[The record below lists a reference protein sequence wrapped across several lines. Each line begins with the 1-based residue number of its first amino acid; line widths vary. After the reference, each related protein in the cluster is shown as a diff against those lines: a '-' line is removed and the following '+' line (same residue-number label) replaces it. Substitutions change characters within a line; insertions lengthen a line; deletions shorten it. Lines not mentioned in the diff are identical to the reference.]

1 MKVAIIGCGFMGFTH
16 AAAYQAMA
24 NVELVGMCGM
34 RERDR
39 MRVVERGIPYFDTLE
54 QMISEAKPEVINIC
68 LPTHLHKEM
77 TVKAASAGIHV
88 ICEKPMAGNLADAKE
103 MIQVCKRNKVKLFIA
118 HVLRFFPS
126 YQNMTAHVRQGE
138 IGDLGVINTRRV
150 VAHPG
155 KEPGSWYN
163 DDAKS
168 GGVVMD
174 LMIHDTDFVSSL
186 LGEADTVY
194 AMKRKTAEKQYAL
207 VTIKF
212 TNGTLANLEALW
224 GYAGPLTYSCR
235 ISGKKGVIRFN
246 SESSSSIRMIKDVE
260 KEKVSGADSG
270 SAAEAVRLQSP
281 LLRDP
286 YQTQLEHF
294 IACIKDGTEPVISE
308 YDAYNALLLSLA
320 ANHSA
325 EIGQPVKLSTFAT
338 GGEV

>member
-16 AAAYQAMA
+16 AETYLSMS

-34 RERDR
+34 KERDR
-39 MRVVERGIPYFDTLE
+39 KRVVDRGIPYFETME
-54 QMISEAKPEVINIC
+54 QMIAEAKPEVINIC

-103 MIQVCKRNKVKLFIA
+103 MIQVCKQNKVRLFIA

-126 YQNMTAHVRQGE
+126 YQNIAAHVRRGE

-186 LGEADTVY
+186 LGEADTIY
-194 AMKRKTAEKQYAL
+194 ALKRKTAEKQYAL

-212 TNGTLANLEALW
+212 MNGTIANMEALW
-224 GYAGPLTYSCR
+224 GYAGPLTFSCR
-235 ISGKKGVIRFN
+235 ISGRKGVIRFN
-246 SESSSSIRMIKDVE
+246 SESSSSIRTIKDMQE
-260 KEKVSGADSG
+260 EALSG
-270 SAAEAVRLQSP
+270 SATEAVRLQSP

-294 IACIKDGTEPVISE
+294 ITCIKDGAEPVISE
-308 YDAYNALLLSLA
+308 YDAYKALHLSLA